1 VEEGEQL
8 AQLEPV
14 FLNEPL
20 KRMLDIQRVDEY
32 SYVMDRQLLRN
43 PMMVMLFENSVRR
56 LLAGKATSV
65 RQYMPYFSSPT
76 TRHPQADTTFLNLCI
91 TTCAL
96 REEVPQGEGAVDDL
110 GFQLDMQQQT
120 DPGLKLT
127 PALFLW
133 YDDPSHRA
141 ELTSQLK
148 RDYMALS
155 HIPSM
160 VTMLALDGR
169 VLHQNG
175 ECGCK

>member
-1 VEEGEQL
+1 MSRNNSRRKNTAAVEEGEQL

-14 FLNEPL
+14 FLNDPL
-20 KRMLDIQRVDEY
+20 KRMLDIKRVDEY

-76 TRHPQADTTFLNLCI
+76 TQHPQADTTFLNLCI

-96 REEVPQGEGAVDDL
+96 REEVPQGEGVADDL
-110 GFQLDMQQQT
+110 GFQLDMQQQAE
-120 DPGLKLT
+120 PGLKLT

-133 YDDPSHRA
+133 VSQTLHVNYASMCTLMCISH
-141 ELTSQLK
+141 L
-148 RDYMALS
+148 
-155 HIPSM
+155 
-160 VTMLALDGR
+160 LAWL
-169 VLHQNG
+169 
-175 ECGCK
+175 GCCC